1 MFARRLTYGEQN
13 GIHVHPRS
21 VRSAAYRVASRKG
34 YAVGDTLAEGQKL
47 ERGGSLTSNNGA
59 YTLTL
64 QDDGN
69 LVLAA
74 RGQAV
79 WATGTD
85 GQDVVRAEVQSDGNF
100 VLYTPDK
107 PVWHSDT
114 QGAEDVKLVLQDDR
128 NLVLY
133 AKDSAAWSSKTE
145 TSEGPPPAPEA
156 DAPEVAVAPAAVE
169 PATPAPAAPPPPAV
183 RTYTVVSGDT
193 LWAISERFYGDGSKY
208 QVIAD
213 ASGVANPD
221 LIHPGQVL
229 TIP

>member
-1 MFARRLTYGEQN
+1 
-13 GIHVHPRS
+13 
-21 VRSAAYRVASRKG
+21 
-34 YAVGDTLAEGQKL
+34 VGDRLLKGEKL
-47 ERGGSLTSNNGA
+47 ERGQSLTSRNGA

-79 WATGTD
+79 WATGTN
-85 GQDVVRAEVQSDGNF
+85 GQDVVRAEVQTDGNF

-114 QGAEDVKLVLQDDR
+114 KGAKDVRLLLQDDR

-133 AKDSAAWSSKTE
+133 GFDGPAWASNTQTDE
-145 TSEGPPPAPEA
+145 APPPPPAAESAEPQ
-156 DAPEVAVAPAAVE
+156 VVPAAVE
-169 PATPAPAAPPPPAV
+169 ETVPAPAPPKPERAAAPPPPPPPPPP

-193 LWAISERFYGDGSKY
+193 LWAIAERFYGDGSKY
-208 QVIAD
+208 QRIAD
-213 ASGVANPD
+213 ASGVSNPD

>member
-1 MFARRLTYGEQN
+1 M
-13 GIHVHPRS
+13 
-21 VRSAAYRVASRKG
+21 
-34 YAVGDTLAEGQKL
+34 GDTLTEGQKL
-47 ERGGSLTSNNGA
+47 EKGGSLTSDNGA

-85 GQDVVRAEVQSDGNF
+85 GQDVVRAEVQTDGNF
-100 VLYTPDK
+100 VLYTSDK
-107 PVWHSDT
+107 PVWHTDT
-114 QGAEDVKLVLQDDR
+114 KGSKDVKLVLQDDR

-133 AKDSAAWSSKTE
+133 ASGGPAWSSKTNTTEAPPAAPEAKAQAPEPEVAPAAAEE
-145 TSEGPPPAPEA
+145 TAPTPEPAAPAPPPPPPPPAP
-156 DAPEVAVAPAAVE
+156 
-169 PATPAPAAPPPPAV
+169 

-193 LWAISERFYGDGSKY
+193 LWAISEGFYGDGSKY
-208 QVIAD
+208 HVIAD
-213 ASGVANPD
+213 ASGVSNPD

>member
-1 MFARRLTYGEQN
+1 M
-13 GIHVHPRS
+13 
-21 VRSAAYRVASRKG
+21 
-34 YAVGDTLAEGQKL
+34 GDTLTEGQKL
-47 ERGGSLTSNNGA
+47 QKGDSLTSNNGA

-64 QDDGN
+64 QEDGN

-85 GQDVVRAEVQSDGNF
+85 GERVERAELQTDGNF

-114 QGAEDVKLVLQDDR
+114 KGSKDVKLVLQDDR

-133 AKDSAAWSSKTE
+133 AKDGPAWSSKTE
-145 TSEGPPPAPEA
+145 TSEAPPPAPEA
-156 DAPEVAVAPAAVE
+156 QAPAPEVAPAAAEAPA
-169 PATPAPAAPPPPAV
+169 PAPAAAPAPPPPPPPPPPAP